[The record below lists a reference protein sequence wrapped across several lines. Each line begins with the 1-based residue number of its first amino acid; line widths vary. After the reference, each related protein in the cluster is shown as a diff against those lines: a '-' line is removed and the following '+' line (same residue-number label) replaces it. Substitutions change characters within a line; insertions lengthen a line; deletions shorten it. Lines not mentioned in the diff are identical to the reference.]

1 MSGPELEREFDES
14 HFRRNKYFLGAL
26 AENPAAGPALLVRIA
41 SLEDPALFEPMWSP
55 WDVMGKNR
63 KGIAVMRLVAS
74 HRNTPPAIR
83 EALQRRSESA
93 NSRAPR

>member
-1 MSGPELEREFDES
+1 MGFKPFGP
-14 HFRRNKYFLGAL
+14 
-26 AENPAAGPALLVRIA
+26 LVGKG
-41 SLEDPALFEPMWSP
+41 EALFQPMGSL
-55 WDVMGKNR
+55 WDVMGENR

-93 NSRAPR
+93 NSRTPR